1 MKLVLTLLAIVML
14 GSAGM
19 LVSGTTA
26 RADGADSDSR
36 GLKMLLEERRKGKI
50 LPLFAILRLV
60 NDVTGDDIV
69 EIEFERENG
78 EVKYGIYFLTPEGL
92 RREIYVDAQ
101 TGEILEEKAA
111 DEKVPEE

>member
-1 MKLVLTLLAIVML
+1 MKLVFPFLAALILVP
-14 GSAGM
+14 AGAA
-19 LVSGTTA
+19 L
-26 RADGADSDSR
+26 ADGADSDSR
-36 GLKMLLEERRKGKI
+36 GLKLLLEERRKGKI

-60 NDVTGDDIV
+60 NEVTGDDIV
-69 EIEFERENG
+69 EIEFEREHG

-111 DEKVPEE
+111 EQKATD

>member
-1 MKLVLTLLAIVML
+1 MKLVFPLLAIIIL
-14 GSAGM
+14 GSGSV
-19 LVSGTTA
+19 LVSTSVA

-60 NDVTGDDIV
+60 NEVTGDDIV

-111 DEKVPEE
+111 NEKAPEE